1 MLVMAARDGT
11 RVMRE
16 IRALLMEWDALGVAD
31 EPAAAD
37 EYDCMIGPLYGH
49 LRAGADAAVL
59 RDWIAHELVD
69 HFGLQPHPSSDTALA
84 AALVAWRERRVR
96 SGRTDL
102 VTSRDDRTRPLTPRR
117 AP

>member
-1 MLVMAARDGT
+1 MTVRDGKQ
-11 RVMRE
+11 VMSE

-31 EPAAAD
+31 EEAAAD

-59 RDWIAHELVD
+59 RDWIARELVD
-69 HFGLQPHPSSDTALA
+69 HFGLQPHPSSDAALA
-84 AALVAWRERRVR
+84 EALVAWRERRVR
-96 SGRTDL
+96 SGRADL
-102 VTSRDDRTRPLTPRR
+102 VTSRDDLTRPLTPPR